1 MRLDPQTGFY
11 EKPHPNQRAKDIHM
25 TEVSTRPHVGATKAP
40 PAKAAAPIAA
50 HPNDAAAPSVS
61 PTLIVLTLRPVGAK
75 FNGDRVGRAQE
86 AGFKRLKEA
95 LPNPMGYACPDTG
108 QEIAR
113 FVVDREAEMQGRLK
127 EMQLHV
133 DPEGCAVWHK
143 AGSML
148 MEMLEKYCILIN
160 ASLCDG
166 MGKCLSD
173 EDRTALAEHI
183 DVAIQRRINLGWD
196 ARLIEAPNGEL
207 RATTEL
213 SFVYT
218 TRRKAG
224 SKKKVFEPTHFG
236 VPALHY
242 HEGRAEGMRAAIE
255 LVQFYQKHAIER
267 PGLSLILRDALAG
280 ASGYGYYEKASTDN
294 ATAGFLEI
302 IEELV
307 RFASIH
313 VRSLSWVEQRI
324 QAAEQSHVRWAEQRE
339 KEKRELIER
348 LRKGREA
355 AKARRAKGE
364 Q

>member
-1 MRLDPQTGFY
+1 
-11 EKPHPNQRAKDIHM
+11 M
-25 TEVSTRPHVGATKAP
+25 TEVSTRPHVGATKT
-40 PAKAAAPIAA
+40 PARHK
-50 HPNDAAAPSVS
+50 AAPSPTS
-61 PTLIVLTLRPVGAK
+61 AAAQPSDAANTSTTLIVLTLRPIGVK
-75 FNGDRVGRAQE
+75 FNGNRIERAQE
-86 AGFKRLKEA
+86 AGFKHLNGA

-113 FVVDREAEMQGRLK
+113 FVVDREAEMHGRLK
-127 EMQLHV
+127 EIQLHV
-133 DPEGCAVWHK
+133 DPEGCAVWHM
-143 AGSML
+143 AGSLL
-148 MEMLEKYCILIN
+148 MELLEKYCILIN

-255 LVQFYQKHAIER
+255 LVQFYQKHAIEE
-267 PGLSLILRDALAG
+267 PGLGLILRDALAG
-280 ASGYGYYEKASTDN
+280 ASCFGDYEKASTAN
-294 ATAGFLEI
+294 ATVGFLEI
-302 IEELV
+302 IAELV
-307 RFASIH
+307 KFASLH
-313 VRSLSWVEQRI
+313 VRSLNWVEQRI

-355 AKARRAKGE
+355 AKAQRLE
-364 Q
+364 QGHGDKAGHHA